1 MVPIWLAVLVI
12 TSYVQATATIDL
24 YGDVPTR
31 VAAAEMINASPGL
44 VAIYGPILDNHS
56 MGEFAM
62 TKMTVMYSILVSVMM
77 LVVVRRHTRLDEEEG
92 RAELLGGTLVRPTTM
107 LSTTMLHGCVVSL
120 VLGLAVAAANT
131 AGGLPLVG
139 SLAFGGLWA
148 GTGLIAVGITA
159 VACQLSS
166 SARTCAAI
174 ASGVLGTLFVVR
186 AIGDTATS
194 PWLTWLSWLSP
205 YGWNTR
211 VGAYGDTRWA
221 VLLLYPSIAAAMAV
235 AAVFLRA
242 RRDLGAGVIQ
252 PGPGPTSGSRWL
264 SDVFALD
271 LRLHRSMVIGWS
283 IAVAA
288 TGLVF
293 GVVTGGL
300 DSLGTS
306 EIDEMLARLGGMG
319 NLTDMMFTAMVVIMA
334 LVATAFGVTTAGHM
348 AASERAGR
356 SELLLTSGT
365 SRDRSFV
372 STIMVMFVGSSW
384 LLVVTGVSLS
394 LGVGGRSDHSFARL
408 VVSSLAPAPAVWV
421 VLALALACV
430 SFRASWAVS
439 GWAILL
445 FFATLGQIGEFI
457 DLPQPLLNLSPYT
470 HVPKMPQQ
478 TFELLPVA
486 VLSGVAATIVAVSWV
501 MYRRRDL
508 G

>member
-44 VAIYGPILDNHS
+44 VAIYGPMLDDHS

-235 AAVFLRA
+235 AAMFLRA

-348 AASERAGR
+348 ASSERAGR

-430 SFRASWAVS
+430 CFRASWAVS
-439 GWAILL
+439 GWGVLL

>member
-430 SFRASWAVS
+430 CFRASWAVS

>member
-44 VAIYGPILDNHS
+44 VAIYGPMLDDHS

-159 VACQLSS
+159 IACQLSA
-166 SARTCAAI
+166 SARTSAAI

-235 AAVFLRA
+235 AAMFLRA

-348 AASERAGR
+348 ASSERAGR

-430 SFRASWAVS
+430 CFRASWAVS
-439 GWAILL
+439 GWGVLL

-478 TFELLPVA
+478 AFELLPVA
-486 VLSGVAATIVAVSWV
+486 VLSAVAALIVAVSWV

>member
-235 AAVFLRA
+235 AAMFLRA